1 MGKVDELKARDRA
14 ARLDDPHEWAERIEG
29 EITSRSIVGSIAFFL
44 SLFLAAN
51 VWLLWQ
57 SRDSMMERIER
68 LEAVQAAPPPGYTL
82 SE

>member
-14 ARLDDPHEWAERIEG
+14 ARLDDPHGWAERIER
-29 EITSRSIVGSIAFFL
+29 EITSRSLVGAIAFFL
-44 SLFLAAN
+44 SVFLAAN

-57 SRDSMMERIER
+57 SRDNLKERVER
-68 LEAVQAAPPPGYTL
+68 LEAVTNAPPPGFVL